1 MSLAAPLYA
10 GLLALLL
17 MYLSLNVVRM
27 RFRHKVSVGD
37 GGENE
42 VIKAM
47 RVQANCAEYAPFGV
61 LLLVLAE
68 LQGMPVWLVHLFGL
82 MLVAGRVMHA
92 YGFGSTPQK
101 VPLRQWGMYLTLT
114 MIGATALANIGHAL
128 F

>member
-37 GGENE
+37 GGEKE